1 MTTAAYLLLYA
12 AMVTWLSP
20 PLLARL
26 TRRGM
31 SPRLGVA
38 AWLTA
43 IVGALLAWTAAITLI
58 VVAGLRGLEGSSAV
72 VLCLELLGMPE
83 REATPGRLSLA
94 VLIIAGLVISAVVTV
109 KVSRSVLG
117 SRSLSRE
124 HAHAAR
130 IIGVP
135 TGRPDVFV
143 VPAARPAAYC
153 VVGRPNA
160 IVVTTA
166 AMEALDD
173 SQLAAVLAHEDAH
186 ISGRHHHVVMVLRAL
201 AGSLTRLP
209 LFTRGAVVVTE
220 LLEMC
225 ADDAAVRRHGTTSLV
240 AGMVMLAG
248 PVPMRAGGLA
258 VAATAVAARANRL
271 LDPVHSGTRWCHQ
284 ALVAATMTVT
294 VTAPIVINVVCH
306 H

>member
-1 MTTAAYLLLYA
+1 MTSAAYLLLYG

-26 TRRGM
+26 TRRGL

-43 IVGALLAWTAAITLI
+43 IVGVLLAWAAAITLI
-58 VVAGLRGLEGSSAV
+58 VVTSLSGLPNSSAF
-72 VLCLELLGMPE
+72 VLCLELLGVPE
-83 REATPGRLSLA
+83 RAATPGRFSLA
-94 VLIIAGLVISAVVTV
+94 VLIVSGLVISTVVTV

-117 SRSLSRE
+117 LRSRSRE

-135 TGRPDVFV
+135 TDRPDVFV
-143 VPAARPAAYC
+143 VTAEQPAAYC

-166 AMEALDD
+166 AVETLDD
-173 SQLAAVLAHEDAH
+173 SQLAAVLAHEGAH
-186 ISGRHHHVVMVLRAL
+186 ISGRHHHLLMVLRAL
-201 AGSLTRLP
+201 ANSLAHLP
-209 LFTRGAVVVTE
+209 LFTRGAEAVGE

-225 ADDAAVRRHGTTSLV
+225 ADDSAARRHGTQPLI
-240 AGMVMLAG
+240 AGMIMLAG
-248 PVPMRAGGLA
+248 PLPCHAGGLA
-258 VAATAVAARANRL
+258 VAATAVIARANRL
-271 LDPVHSGTRWCHQ
+271 LDPAHCGTRWCHQ
-284 ALVAATMTVT
+284 LLVSATMTVT
-294 VTAPIVINVVCH
+294 VTAPIVINVLCH